1 MLGDWIIETQEFL
14 KNLWI
19 ATKNT
24 ARENTCLHDYKLVEP
39 KISGEAKYKIN
50 GGMYMVPVWYTKEEY
65 HCKKCGRVK

>member
-39 KISGEAKYKIN
+39 KI
-50 GGMYMVPVWYTKEEY
+50 
-65 HCKKCGRVK
+65 